1 MVNRTTELF
10 WETQHL
16 VGGLLD
22 DAEYLC
28 ETVEVEFGPDGVI
41 RKELN
46 NLESQISALENVAD
60 PDVREYRDLHDLRA
74 YFNLKRDMAKL
85 EENKDVKEHL
95 ERPRLWLDNPYI
107 RHYIFKQHRLER
119 MKKRGMKLLKR
130 YGNKYPAEKDLESM
144 IGQLDSRL
152 TKLKGGNDVVLSL
165 SEALKTYSDRRST
178 TTKLVHGLLYAAIS
192 YLQVTMTYTDINF
205 DRKLL
210 APDEKA
216 ARKFGSLERRQAR
229 LIDKLTKFE
238 KLGSEVVKIGYE
250 EAMFDYRNHY
260 SAALYETDDML
271 DERPSNIEL
280 FINAAVSD
288 SCGGDDDDE
297 GEEPGNINPGSPGRF
312 S

>member
-1 MVNRTTELF
+1 MVNRTVELF

-22 DAEYLC
+22 DTEYLC
-28 ETVEVEFGPDGVI
+28 ETVEIEFGPDGVI

-46 NLESQISALENVAD
+46 SLESQISALENVAD

-85 EENKDVKEHL
+85 KENKDVSEHL
-95 ERPRLWLDNPYI
+95 RQKRIWLDNPYI
-107 RHYIFKQHRLER
+107 RHYIFKEHRLER

-130 YGNKYPAEKDLESM
+130 YGTEYPAEKDLESV

-165 SEALKTYSDRRST
+165 AEALKTYSDRRST
-178 TTKLVHGLLYAAIS
+178 ATKLAHGLLYAAMS
-192 YLQVTMTYTDINF
+192 YLQVAMTYADINF

-210 APDEKA
+210 AQDEKA
-216 ARKFGSLERRQAR
+216 VRKFGSLEGRQAR
-229 LIDKLTKFE
+229 LIDWLAKFE
-238 KLGSEVVKIGYE
+238 KLGSEVVKIGYR

-260 SAALYETDDML
+260 SIALYETDDVL

-280 FINAAVSD
+280 FIGAAADD
-288 SCGGDDDDE
+288 SCGGDDDE
-297 GEEPGNINPGSPGRF
+297 GEEPGDINPGSPGRF